1 MMILEEN
8 MPTIW
13 KYTLPM
19 TGNTLSLEI
28 PWLYAD
34 DDGYTAHNFEK
45 QILHL
50 GVQDGF
56 PTLWVMVDPDSPKQT
71 VNIQMFGTGFNC
83 PKDGYIGT
91 VLLLNDS
98 LVLHAFLMD

>member
-1 MMILEEN
+1 

-13 KYTLPM
+13 KYTL
-19 TGNTLSLEI
+19 TTSGNKVSFEI
-28 PWLYAD
+28 PILYAD
-34 DDGYTAHNFEK
+34 EEGYTACNFEK
-45 QILHL
+45 QILHF
-50 GVQDGF
+50 GTHDGL

-83 PKDGYIGT
+83 PKEGYIGT

-98 LVLHAFLMD
+98 LVLHAFLMN